1 MMVLKVNIK
10 IKSLVLIFAE
20 MWTVTINKAIMEG

>member
-10 IKSLVLIFAE
+10 IKNLVLILAE
-20 MWTVTINKAIMEG
+20 MWTVTINKGIMEG